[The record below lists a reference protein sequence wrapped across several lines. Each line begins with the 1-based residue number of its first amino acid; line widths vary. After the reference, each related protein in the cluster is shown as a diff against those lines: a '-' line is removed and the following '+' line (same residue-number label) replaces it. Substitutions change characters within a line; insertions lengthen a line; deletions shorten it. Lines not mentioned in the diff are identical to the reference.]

1 VVQQLQL
8 SIDRITF
15 FAPAVCVLLGL
26 IRIWN
31 VHIAT
36 IIRVETLQ
44 IGKPTIEAAETLI
57 SIASGNRK
65 EKIMNTPEKSPI
77 NLAINSTGVPS
88 LRGM

>member
-1 VVQQLQL
+1 M
-8 SIDRITF
+8 
-15 FAPAVCVLLGL
+15 LLGL

-44 IGKPTIEAAETLI
+44 GGKPTIETAETPI

-65 EKIMNTPEKSPI
+65 EKIMNSPDKSPI
-77 NLAINSTGVPS
+77 NLCDKFHPGFDSARNAVTRF
-88 LRGM
+88 LTFER